1 MANRYNRDHDY
12 RYQDNRSRHLPRHDD
27 NIPTIRLLTEG
38 AESII
43 EHSRRYHQQHQSDEL
58 SHFPF
63 DEERNAR
70 KSSFIGIFPLLRN
83 ICLFGSVAVVLMLV
97 SLGEFGLF
105 YSLAMPGLHS
115 NNVLHFDYTGRGI
128 ANELLRQNP
137 PDATGATTGRSTGR
151 TTTNNMIH
159 DGEADDYNDGSCSRD
174 TNTTQQ
180 IPRPPSFPRHIS
192 SLHPLQNEEVHEK
205 YQAVLQSAPVAVV
218 DLFSNHN
225 SWQHYHPDIVPQP
238 KREKRVLKRGAPH
251 YIEIALDLPE
261 SNTNREKIGIFSVV
275 VDLQSSSFG
284 ISSKTKKKIYDDTA
298 TTKTRTRTATTATMG
313 RKLLASS
320 TRTTRMPHESFWIS
334 VVRKV
339 ICIIP
344 HVLGAI
350 PESRRVVVPSYRF
363 FVESDEFPLRYVTV
377 RLLVSP
383 EKAQK
388 GDLVEV
394 VQGMLRIG
402 EELTGMQLVLKEWFF
417 TCTTIGTL
425 VFFFLQLVIVLVIR
439 VWWKQRRQ
447 RQQERVI
454 LEDDVS
460 ESLGLNGLDGG
471 GGGGGDVDS
480 DDVYGADDH
489 NGNNNSERRS
499 SRGQQQNNG
508 SGENFDDE
516 EGEWEDLPQQPT
528 METDSQR
535 TTQNNETQACDRETP
550 EVNSEPDTL
559 SSPPTPQ
566 PEDESQ
572 QHHLIP
578 DN

>member
-1 MANRYNRDHDY
+1 MIA
-12 RYQDNRSRHLPRHDD
+12 
-27 NIPTIRLLTEG
+27 
-38 AESII
+38 
-43 EHSRRYHQQHQSDEL
+43 HSRRYHQQHQSDES
-58 SHFPF
+58 SHFPYN
-63 DEERNAR
+63 EER
-70 KSSFIGIFPLLRN
+70 KLSFIGIFPLLRN
-83 ICLFGSVAVVLMLV
+83 TFLLGLVAVVLMLL

-137 PDATGATTGRSTGR
+137 PDAR
-151 TTTNNMIH
+151 TTTNNTIH
-159 DGEADDYNDGSCSRD
+159 DGEDGTYDDGSCSRD

-180 IPRPPSFPRHIS
+180 TPRPPSFSRRIVS
-192 SLHPLQNEEVHEK
+192 TLHPLPNKQVHEK
-205 YQAVLQSAPVAVV
+205 YQIVLQSAPVAVV

-225 SWQHYHPDIVPQP
+225 SWQHYHPDIIPQP

-251 YIEIALDLPE
+251 YIEIILDLPE
-261 SNTNREKIGIFSVV
+261 SKTNREKIGMFSVV
-275 VDLQSSSFG
+275 VELQSSSSG

-298 TTKTRTRTATTATMG
+298 TTSSSTRTTTATTTSTG
-313 RKLLASS
+313 TKLLASS

-344 HVLGAI
+344 HMLGAI

-363 FVESDEFPLRYVTV
+363 FVESEEFPLRYVTV
-377 RLLVSP
+377 RLMVSP

-394 VQGMLRIG
+394 AQGMLRIG

-425 VFFFLQLVIVLVIR
+425 VFFSLQLAVVLAIQ

-460 ESLGLNGLDGG
+460 ESLGLDGLDGG
-471 GGGGGDVDS
+471 GVDS
-480 DDVYGADDH
+480 DGDVVYGADDR
-489 NGNNNSERRS
+489 NNNYNSERRS
-499 SRGQQQNNG
+499 FRGQQQNNG
-508 SGENFDDE
+508 SGRGSGEYMDDE
-516 EGEWEDLPQQPT
+516 EGEWEDLPQEPT

-535 TTQNNETQACDRETP
+535 TTQNNETHACDRETA
-550 EVNSEPDTL
+550 EVDSEPDHL
-559 SSPPTPQ
+559 SSPPSPQ
-566 PEDESQ
+566 PEDEAQ
-572 QHHLIP
+572 HLIP

>member
-1 MANRYNRDHDY
+1 MANRYNRDHNY
-12 RYQDNRSRHLPRHDD
+12 RYEDNRSRHLPRRDG
-27 NIPTIRLLTEG
+27 IPTIRLLTEG

-43 EHSRRYHQQHQSDEL
+43 EHSRRYRQHQPDQQYPNES
-58 SHFPF
+58 SHFPY

-70 KSSFIGIFPLLRN
+70 KSSFIGIFPLLHN
-83 ICLFGSVAVVLMLV
+83 IFLFGLVAVFLILL

-115 NNVLHFDYTGRGI
+115 NNVLHFDYTSRGI

-137 PDATGATTGRSTGR
+137 PDATER

-159 DGEADDYNDGSCSRD
+159 DGEDGDYNDGSCSRD
-174 TNTTQQ
+174 TNTT
-180 IPRPPSFPRHIS
+180 RTSRPSFPRHIS
-192 SLHPLQNEEVHEK
+192 SLHPLQNEEAHQKFQV
-205 YQAVLQSAPVAVV
+205 VLQSAPVAVV

-238 KREKRVLKRGAPH
+238 KREKRVLKKGAPH
-251 YIEIALDLPE
+251 YIEIVLDLPE

-275 VDLQSSSFG
+275 VDLQSSSSG
-284 ISSKTKKKIYDDTA
+284 ISKTKIYDDI
-298 TTKTRTRTATTATMG
+298 TTTGTTTTRT
-313 RKLLASS
+313 KLLASS

-334 VVRKV
+334 VVRKF

-363 FVESDEFPLRYVTV
+363 FVESEEFPLRYVTV

-383 EKAQK
+383 EKAQR

-417 TCTTIGTL
+417 TCMTIGTL
-425 VFFFLQLVIVLVIR
+425 VFFSLQLVIVLAIQVC
-439 VWWKQRRQ
+439 WNQRRK

-460 ESLGLNGLDGG
+460 ENLGLNGLDGG
-471 GGGGGDVDS
+471 VDS
-480 DDVYGADDH
+480 DVYGADDR
-489 NGNNNSERRS
+489 NGDPTDDNNNSERRS
-499 SRGQQQNNG
+499 SQGQQQNN
-508 SGENFDDE
+508 SNDEYVDGEQ
-516 EGEWEDLPQQPT
+516 GEWEDLPQQT

-535 TTQNNETQACDRETP
+535 TTQNENHACDRETAG
-550 EVNSEPDTL
+550 VNSEPNL
-559 SSPPTPQ
+559 SSPPPTPL
-566 PEDESQ
+566 EDES
-572 QHHLIP
+572 HHLIP